1 MNTASPP
8 LLQEITPDRFVG
20 WMLNFVDAGYK
31 GLLVKNGKLVRQME
45 SGLYLNF
52 AIPWLEQC
60 KIVLVDTK
68 ARNLEVLSQGDF
80 LSRDQFIVNVSLNV
94 TYQVLDAKRVALQLS
109 EPLTLLS
116 ATLKDLMGMAIARLD
131 VQELI
136 SLGRTQIREYLMTH
150 PEDVYQ
156 LGFQLEDV
164 RVNDITF
171 PEKRGIL
178 RQAEGMSV
186 RQEETFQAELQMGI
200 AKAGQPQVNVTVGEL
215 ATGMNATIASL
226 AGTTHPSAQPAL
238 PISTAA
244 PTELVLNAAPA
255 DAATRI
261 DVREYSLLNP
271 ATGDRFSLM
280 ALPAT
285 KSALMLGRELNNDL
299 IIQDSQCSRR
309 HAQITYN
316 HGVYYLTDVG
326 SANGTLLDGDRLIP
340 QQPTRLAPGMT
351 IQIGNQQ
358 WQFEET
364 APASSTS
371 QLDQR

>member
-1 MNTASPP
+1 MNATSPP
-8 LLQEITPDRFVG
+8 LIQEITPDRFVG

-60 KIVLVDTK
+60 KIVLIDTK
-68 ARNLEVLSQGDF
+68 ARNLEVSSQGDF

-200 AKAGQPQVNVTVGEL
+200 AKAGQSQINVTVGEL
-215 ATGMNATIASL
+215 ATGMSATIASL
-226 AGTTHPSAQPAL
+226 AGTSQPTSQPAL
-238 PISTAA
+238 PTSTAP

-255 DAATRI
+255 DAITRI
-261 DVREYSLLNP
+261 DAREYSLFNQE
-271 ATGDRFSLM
+271 TGDRFSLM
-280 ALPAT
+280 ALPVVKPVLT
-285 KSALMLGRELNNDL
+285 LGRELDNDL

-316 HGVYYLTDVG
+316 QGVYYLTDVG
-326 SANGTLLDGDRLIP
+326 SANGTLLNGSRLIP

-351 IQIGNQQ
+351 IQIGNQL

-364 APASSTS
+364 APASPTPKI
-371 QLDQR
+371 DQR